1 LRPSTPLTEAAFTTT
16 SLGRAE
22 NKTIFDKL
30 LALKADV
37 EKVFG
42 AGLSW
47 QRLDD
52 KQGCRVAYTVAGGGY
67 KSDEAK
73 WPATQDAMIDAMAR
87 LEKAFAPHLAKLK
100 TELASEGA

>member
-1 LRPSTPLTEAAFTTT
+1 VELYIDRGSGKAA
-16 SLGRAE
+16 A
-22 NKTIFDKL
+22 NKAIFDKL

-52 KQGCRVAYTVAGGGY
+52 KQGCRIAYTVTGGGY
-67 KSDEAK
+67 RSDESK
-73 WPATQDAMIDAMAR
+73 WSGVQDAMIEAMAR
-87 LEKAFAPHLAKLK
+87 LENALAPHLARLK
-100 TELASEGA
+100 TELASEGG